1 MRYLVNV
8 SNENF
13 GDISGIYIVWTITTI
28 GRWVVFDKSE
38 QLRILGEWTVFIY
51 IKCTIKLPELFLVY
65 LVWVIIFTFRNYKV
79 IISCRMQSTIADI
92 QWILELMITLLYV
105 KTHVWTSACVAKLT
119 SGASCSWSW
128 LLKII
133 LLFTKLCYVF
143 EGELFLSAT
152 MILWIN
158 FILSCL
164 KMNLNISHKLR

>member
-79 IISCRMQSTIADI
+79 ISCRMQSTIADI

>member
-105 KTHVWTSACVAKLT
+105 KTHVWTNACVAKLT

-158 FILSCL
+158 FILSCV